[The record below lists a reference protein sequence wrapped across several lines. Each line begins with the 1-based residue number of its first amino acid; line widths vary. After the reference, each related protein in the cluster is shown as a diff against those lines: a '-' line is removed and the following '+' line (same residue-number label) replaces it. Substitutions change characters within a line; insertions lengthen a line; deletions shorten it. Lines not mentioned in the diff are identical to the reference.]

1 VDLILPL
8 LTTLYEIFMRPI
20 LREILKERE
29 REREG
34 GGGRRV
40 ETEGKCGEL
49 ARSRR
54 LALLDSDRKQERF

>member
-34 GGGRRV
+34 GEGGEWRQKASA
-40 ETEGKCGEL
+40 E
-49 ARSRR
+49 S
-54 LALLDSDRKQERF
+54 